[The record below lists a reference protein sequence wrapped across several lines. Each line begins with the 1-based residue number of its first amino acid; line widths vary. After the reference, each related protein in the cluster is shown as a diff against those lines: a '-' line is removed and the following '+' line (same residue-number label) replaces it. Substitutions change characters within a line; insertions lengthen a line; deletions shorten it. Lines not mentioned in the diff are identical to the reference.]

1 MKKYLSRG
9 TPVLPSEVPSKVE
22 PVLTPAPSLKR
33 DSTGST
39 GTPRS
44 PTLMRTGSLRMRSMS
59 QPTSPRTVDHDDHD
73 TAEEQKDK
81 AGWWARMDSAQMNRQ
96 VEEGDDKY
104 LGSYKPQYDVA
115 GNRPAFA
122 DTTN

>member
-9 TPVLPSEVPSKVE
+9 TPVLPSEAPSKPE
-22 PVLTPAPSLKR
+22 PILTPAPSLRR

-59 QPTSPRTVDHDDHD
+59 QPTSPREVDRDDHD
-73 TAEEQKDK
+73 AGEEAKDK

-96 VEEGDDKY
+96 VEDCDDKY
-104 LGSYKPQYDVA
+104 LGSYKPQFDVA
-115 GNRPAFA
+115 GNTPAFE
-122 DTTN
+122 TKS